1 MDAIY
6 HEITTSLF
14 MVAPSHARAC
24 FELALLARQGKLDF
38 NAWFSTIDDQKKAF
52 ANAIDSA
59 AKAFAGNVNI
69 ANYWELD
76 NIQIPDGSIGVVPV
90 YGPLYSWRTQEI
102 QSMIQ
107 QAQANPRISSI
118 IMPVQSPGGSIIGI
132 DATASAV
139 AACDKPIH
147 VAVMG
152 LCCSAAYWI
161 SSGADR
167 IWTTSKTDIIGSI
180 GVMTTYAD
188 FLKYY
193 EEAGIKV
200 EDIYATKST
209 EKNNDYRAWTAG
221 DDKPVKETLDYIM
234 EVFQSAVMAGRKMKD
249 SNDAFKGNTYFP
261 DQAKALSLVDGIQS
275 LQGILLSLSLP
286 TNF

>member
-14 MVAPSHARAC
+14 MVAPSHGRAC
-24 FELALLARQGKLDF
+24 FELALLARQGKLDIG
-38 NAWFSTIDDQKKAF
+38 AWFNSFDDQKKAF
-52 ANAIDSA
+52 SKAIESS
-59 AKAFAGNVNI
+59 AKAFNGSVNI

-76 NIQIPDGSIGVVPV
+76 NIQIPEGSIGVVPI

-102 QSMIQ
+102 QSMLQ
-107 QAQANPRISSI
+107 QAQSNPKISAI

-132 DATASAV
+132 DAAANAV
-139 AACDKPIH
+139 AVCDKPVHI
-147 VAVMG
+147 AVMG

-161 SSGADR
+161 SAGAKK
-167 IWTTSKTDIIGSI
+167 IWATSQTDIIGSI

-188 FLKYY
+188 FEKYY
-193 EEAGIKV
+193 EELGIKV
-200 EDIYATKST
+200 EDIYASRSV
-209 EKNNDYRAWTAG
+209 EKNNDYRAWASG
-221 DDKPVKETLDYIM
+221 NDKPIKESLDYIM

-249 SNDAFKGNTYFP
+249 SNEVFKGNTFFP
-261 DQAKALSLVDGIQS
+261 SEAKALSLVDGIKS
-275 LQGILLSLSLP
+275 IQGILFSLSLP